1 MRRAIII
8 DTYPSGARESEILSQ
23 CIDSVKPLGYD
34 IVITSHLPI
43 DVEICKKAE
52 LVVYDSNN
60 TFLPPDRTPFF
71 WFKCNLFDI
80 HIFNAGHTLPICRN
94 MRNGLQMAKSLGY
107 EEFIFTESDVIF
119 SLEDLNKLKD
129 LIDKMSEEGKTMLF
143 FRPEE
148 YRDCENSYVYE
159 TLIFGGN
166 INYFLNTFNP
176 PKDIA
181 DWDELNMGYTLELS
195 FYEQFSFDES
205 KFLLVNDHSSR
216 IFTTSKVNISRYG
229 LFNCDVLFSE
239 KYPDEPV
246 LYIMHSL
253 VNPEPKYI
261 EIFINGSIIYSSYL
275 YQSTYWFDSYK
286 FNDDEI
292 TVNVYDAD
300 DKKYLFMSKSFV
312 LSKSNIDTF
321 KQKGII
327 NFK

>member
-1 MRRAIII
+1 MKRAIII
-8 DTYPSGARESEILSQ
+8 DTYPSGAREFEILTQ

-34 IVITSHLPI
+34 IIITSHLPI
-43 DVEICKKAE
+43 DVEICKKVQ

-60 TFLPPDRTPFF
+60 TFLPPERTPFF
-71 WFKCNLFDI
+71 WYKSHLFDV

-94 MRNGLQMAKSLGY
+94 MRNGLQLAKSLGY
-107 EEFIFTESDVIF
+107 DEFIFTESDVVF

-176 PKDIA
+176 PKDIS
-181 DWDELNMGYTLELS
+181 DWDLLNMGYTLELS

-216 IFTTSKVNISRYG
+216 IFTTSQVNISRYG
-229 LFNCDVLFSE
+229 LFNCDVIFSE

-246 LYIMHSL
+246 LFIMHSL
-253 VNPEPKYI
+253 VNPEPKYL
-261 EIFINGSIIYSSYL
+261 EIYKDGSLVYSSYL

-286 FNDDEI
+286 FDNSEI
-292 TVNVYDAD
+292 IVKVYDAD
-300 DKKYLFMSKSFV
+300 NKEYLFMSKSFT
-312 LSKSNIDTF
+312 LSNSNIDTF

-327 NFK
+327 KFK